1 MYRDSPPLFDEPELE
16 PERER
21 VASTTAI
28 TMPAAVVPSCGYCA
42 SNDGCFCESVG
53 YKVDHSHHIDLST
66 TPTLDFGSPEIPMIK
81 VEEDLMESSFQMAVP
96 LKLRR
101 GLNATKKASVWTIT
115 SATSAPTAASS
126 TKPALCN
133 GDPANCPACQDDPFG
148 KAFCNALSN
157 SVCNSQPCES
167 CPSHNR
173 RMPTPP
179 PEALPVV
186 ASSAIDDSDMM
197 NFVKELPCCGDP
209 EMCGSLTCGPK
220 GFTSAVEVLPRSVP
234 SGVRTVETVPC
245 NEAWQTLKSHP
256 NIAFANLTMLAEV
269 ISKRTTCDG
278 PVAIAVEAEPAAGLL
293 AGSPPALGL
302 GLTDPASQV
311 TVCAADAGPRKR
323 LTVERGAVNEALQVL
338 DRWRQ

>member
-1 MYRDSPPLFDEPELE
+1 MYRDSPPLFDEKEVGP
-16 PERER
+16 
-21 VASTTAI
+21 VASTSAI
-28 TMPAAVVPSCGYCA
+28 TMPAAVVPSCGYCT

-53 YKVDHSHHIDLST
+53 YKVDHHRQLDHTTTQTIDFDA
-66 TPTLDFGSPEIPMIK
+66 PVIPVIK
-81 VEEDLMESSFQMAVP
+81 VEDDPLDTSFQVAVP
-96 LKLRR
+96 LRLRR
-101 GLNATKKASVWTIT
+101 APNATKKASVWAIT
-115 SATSAPTAASS
+115 PAASS
-126 TKPALCN
+126 AKPALCN

-157 SVCNSQPCES
+157 SVCNSQPCEA

-179 PEALPVV
+179 PEALPPIP
-186 ASSAIDDSDMM
+186 AIEIDDSDMM

-220 GFTSAVEVLPRSVP
+220 GSTTSVEVLPRSVP

-245 NEAWQTLKSHP
+245 NEAWQTLKGHP

-278 PVAIAVEAEPAAGLL
+278 PVSLSPEPATVAL
-293 AGSPPALGL
+293 GSPSPLGVA
-302 GLTDPASQV
+302 GDASHL

-338 DRWRQ
+338 DRWRS